1 MTTNEFLAWLD
12 GYLLD
17 RAQPDAMVIA
27 EKARSITAAIFH
39 VPFTQ
44 PRPYSPAT
52 QLVPAVFPYTTC
64 TNGHLPGFESLTP
77 GAGSI

>member
-27 EKARSITAAIFH
+27 AKARGIAQPMFQVPITQIQ
-39 VPFTQ
+39 PFQ
-44 PRPYSPAT
+44 PGR
-52 QLVPAVFPYTTC
+52 LVPNTPPYTTC
-64 TNGHLPGFESLTP
+64 
-77 GAGSI
+77 